1 MQQVEP
7 TPPTAAT
14 ASHGHPVW
22 GAVRRLWMYIL
33 MLVWA
38 IAGLAYTDLY
48 PLRSVPFW
56 QATTVLFA
64 GLVILRI
71 YLDER
76 GPERHLLALK
86 QLAHWGAFLG
96 AMLMLHSH
104 FVTDVITGD
113 PLGIV
118 VLLLLALATFLDGV
132 YVDWRFCIVGLVL
145 AIGVILVAVIDDASI
160 GIVVLGVLALA
171 ALYGFRHFSFRRAV
185 QG

>member
-14 ASHGHPVW
+14 APPTRHLW

-33 MLVWA
+33 MVVWA
-38 IAGLAYTDLY
+38 VAGLAYTDLY

-56 QATTVLFA
+56 QVTTVLFA
-64 GLVILRI
+64 MLVILRI
-71 YLDER
+71 YLDEH
-76 GPERHLLALK
+76 GPGRHVLALK

-132 YVDWRFCIVGLVL
+132 YVDWRFCIVGVVL
-145 AIGVILVAVIDDASI
+145 AIGVILVAVIDDASV
-160 GIVVLGVLALA
+160 GIILVGVVALA

-185 QG
+185 EG